1 MTSSPLFIAAF
12 VVLTASLAGCSSD
25 ACESCCTAA
34 DSGAL
39 VETSQ
44 VGTSASG
51 QILVAVGESTDGCDP
66 GPDVSLAWDA
76 TTDAVVIGGD
86 ADPIQ
91 TVMPPD
97 ADGAFD
103 FPNVG
108 VTITQTADG
117 AMKTYTFSAP
127 RRGVTLVDVVGCFA
141 TGSGV
146 DCK

>member
-1 MTSSPLFIAAF
+1 MTSSPLFVAAF
-12 VVLTASLAGCSSD
+12 VVVAASLAGCSSE
-25 ACESCCTAA
+25 ACDSCCTAA

-39 VETSQ
+39 VKTSQ

-51 QILVAVGESTDGCDP
+51 HVLVAVGESTDGCDP

-76 TTDAVVIGGD
+76 TTDTVVIG
-86 ADPIQ
+86 ADVEPIQ
-91 TVMPPD
+91 SVTPPD

-103 FPNVG
+103 FPSVG

-127 RRGVTLVDVVGCFA
+127 KRGLTLVDVVGCFA
-141 TGSGV
+141 TSSGV